1 MILTLLDGEHE
12 IGKPSLYVLELMADY
27 GVDVFDEDSVE
38 KFTDPKQMLAI
49 VPAMLAA
56 FLTAAEPLGS
66 DLEPERVWMPQ
77 EVKRLIPLD
86 GILEIGQ
93 TLVAIVGG
101 SFPDAEEQKGATTRP
116 TNGRARAPKQ

>member
-27 GVDVFDEDSVE
+27 GVDIFAPETLKRFE
-38 KFTDPKQMLAI
+38 EPKEIFRLA
-49 VPAMLAA
+49 PALLAA
-56 FLTAAEPLGS
+56 FLTASEPLGP
-66 DLEPERVWMPQ
+66 DYEPERVWTPQ

-86 GILEIGQ
+86 EVS
-93 TLVAIVGG
+93 TLGEVLIALVDG
-101 SFPDAEEQKGATTRP
+101 SLPDADQADTTRP